1 MLLLT
6 ICFIFVVNAWV
17 IEWGYHVQ
25 ISFELNN
32 QLEDLYIDEF
42 KWINPYILK
51 EEGKC
56 SKNYHDENFDD

>member
-42 KWINPYILK
+42 KWIKPYILK
-51 EEGKC
+51 EEGKF